1 MRKSEKTREKILDA
15 ALARFRKEGFDGT
28 TMRDV
33 AKDAGVALGA
43 AYYYF
48 PSKDAL
54 VMAYYERIQDEHLEK
69 ARSAFAE
76 VKSLRAGKANL
87 TDGYAQIKNNE
98 VFLYNVHISPY
109 VYANLAAPDPLRMRK
124 LLLNRQEIRKLIG
137 KVNEQGATLV
147 PLKIY
152 FNERGKAKLAL
163 GLARG
168 KKLYDKRATLKQ
180 KEADREMQRAM
191 RRNR

>member
-1 MRKSEKTREKILDA
+1 MSKQVSGKVVCTNK
-15 ALARFRKEGFDGT
+15 K
-28 TMRDV
+28 
-33 AKDAGVALGA
+33 
-43 AYYYF
+43 AYHDYTIEQVF
-48 PSKDAL
+48 ETGMVL
-54 VMAYYERIQDEHLEK
+54 TGG
-69 ARSAFAE
+69 E

-109 VYANLAAPDPLRMRK
+109 VYANLAAPDPLRLRK
-124 LLLNRQEIRKLIG
+124 LLLNRAEIRKLIG
-137 KVNEQGATLV
+137 KVKEQGCTLV

-168 KKLYDKRATLKQ
+168 KKLYDKRASLKQ